1 MKKYILSLDQG
12 TTSSRAIVFDHAGNL
27 RSIAQKEF
35 KQHYP
40 QPGWVEHN
48 PMEIWETQDFTARK
62 AMHSAGVHAE
72 DIQAIGITNQRETT
86 VIWNRKTGKPIC
98 NAIVWQD
105 RRTTSI
111 CDQLIASGTQ
121 SIFREKT
128 GLRLDPYF
136 SGTKIKW
143 ILDHVDGARMQ
154 AERGE
159 LAFGTID
166 SWLVWQLSRGQ
177 LHITDVSN
185 ASRTLLFNI
194 HTMDWDDELLAL
206 LTIPKSMLPDV
217 RASSE
222 VYGEVDR
229 HLCECGCP
237 IAGIAGDQQAALFG
251 QGCFEKGTAKNTYGT
266 GCFLLMNNGTK
277 PITSANKLL
286 STVAWKRDGKV
297 HYALEGSVFIGG
309 AVVQW
314 LRDELG
320 IIQSASEVEE
330 LALQVPDSGGVCF
343 VPAFT
348 GLGAPHWDPLA
359 RGAIFGLTRG
369 SSKAHLARAALE
381 AVCFQSMEVLKAM
394 EKDSG
399 NSMDVLRVDGGACA
413 NDLLMQIQSDLL
425 QIPIHRPVHTET
437 TAFGAAALAG
447 LTVGFWKDLQD
458 ITAQHK
464 IERVFEP
471 QISADEAEERYAGW
485 TKGVERSK
493 AWEAGS

>member
-1 MKKYILSLDQG
+1 MKCILALDQG
-12 TTSSRAIVFDHAGNL
+12 TTSSRAIIFDHAGKI
-27 RSIAQKEF
+27 RAIAQKEF

-40 QPGWVEHN
+40 QPGWVEHD
-48 PMEIWETQDFTARK
+48 PLEIWQTQDFTARK
-62 AMHSAGVHAE
+62 AMHTAGVHAE

-86 VIWNRKTGKPIC
+86 IIWNRKTGKPIH

-105 RRTTSI
+105 RRTTTI
-111 CDQLIASGTQ
+111 CDPLIAQGAE
-121 SIFREKT
+121 SIFRKKT

-136 SGTKIKW
+136 SGTKIQW
-143 ILDHVDGARMQ
+143 LLDHVDGARQQ

-166 SWLVWQLSRGQ
+166 SWLVWNLTRGR

-194 HTMDWDDELLAL
+194 HTMEWDEELLAL
-206 LTIPKSMLPDV
+206 LNIPMSLLPEV
-217 RASSE
+217 RESSE

-229 HLCECGCP
+229 HLCECDCK

-251 QGCFEKGTAKNTYGT
+251 QACFEKGAAKNTYGT
-266 GCFLLMNNGTK
+266 GCFLLMNSGTK
-277 PITSANKLL
+277 PIESKNKLL
-286 STVAWKRDGKV
+286 STVAWKRNNET

-320 IIQSASEVEE
+320 IIKSASEVEA
-330 LALQVPDSGGVCF
+330 LALQVPNSDGVCF
-343 VPAFT
+343 VPAFA

-369 SSKAHLARAALE
+369 SSKAHLARAALD

-399 NSMDVLRVDGGACA
+399 NSMDALRVDGGACK
-413 NDLLMQIQSDLL
+413 NNLLMQIQSDLL
-425 QIPIHRPVHTET
+425 QIPVHRPKQTET

-447 LTVGFWKDLQD
+447 LAVGFWNNLEE
-458 ITAQHK
+458 ISAQQK
-464 IERVFEP
+464 IEQIFEP
-471 QISADEAEERYAGW
+471 KIKADEAEARYAQW
-485 TKGVERSK
+485 SKAVERSK
-493 AWEAGS
+493 DWEADS